1 MGDDF
6 VRQPGLHVQGPRCD
20 TWRQGHPDHRVQ
32 RSLPQSLGWGLPRS
46 AAVGSYARD
55 GGRTAAEHHRYGP
68 CPGAFGASFHRGE
81 ARIGCN
87 GTERQCAK
95 VLRHSGLEP
104 QGVGRLRYLRA
115 NEDLY
120 SNDPGTPMLH
130 QAASGGHA
138 ELMSMLRLKDNH
150 ARTAL
155 HEAASGGHERVVWC
169 GGCCAARQTH
179 IDTFK
184 MTCIR
189 RP

>member
-1 MGDDF
+1 
-6 VRQPGLHVQGPRCD
+6 
-20 TWRQGHPDHRVQ
+20 
-32 RSLPQSLGWGLPRS
+32 
-46 AAVGSYARD
+46 
-55 GGRTAAEHHRYGP
+55 
-68 CPGAFGASFHRGE
+68 
-81 ARIGCN
+81 
-87 GTERQCAK
+87 
-95 VLRHSGLEP
+95 
-104 QGVGRLRYLRA
+104 
-115 NEDLY
+115 
-120 SNDPGTPMLH
+120 MLH